1 MATYL
6 SFLKE
11 KAGGYSL
18 GELFRLEFESLFF
31 GVASIIPTTFGVF
44 IRGIFAKVF
53 FKQCAGFAWLQPR
66 IILVHTDRM
75 HVGTN
80 FGVNTGTYINGIGG
94 IEIGN
99 YVLIGSNVT
108 ISSGEHPIN
117 GHYPEI
123 FTRSTIPKKIT
134 IEDDVWIGSGAVI
147 MPGITLAKG
156 TVVGA
161 NAVVTKDTIPYSV
174 VAGVPAKVLR
184 IREEETEQQ

>member
-1 MATYL
+1 MNYF
-6 SFLKE
+6 SFLQK
-11 KAGGYSL
+11 KLKGYSFSL
-18 GELFRLEFESLFF
+18 LFRLEFESLFF
-31 GVASIIPTTFGVF
+31 GVASLIPTTFGVF
-44 IRGIFAKVF
+44 IRGMFAKVF
-53 FKQCAGFAWLQPR
+53 FKQCAGFAWIQPR
-66 IILVHTDRM
+66 IILVHTDRIR
-75 HVGTN
+75 VGTN

-123 FTRSTIPKKIT
+123 FTRPTIPKKIT
-134 IEDDVWIGSGAVI
+134 IEDDVWIGAGAVI
-147 MPGITLAKG
+147 MPGVTLSKG

-161 NAVVTKDTIPYSV
+161 NAVVTKNTVPYSV

-184 IREEETEQQ
+184 IREEETEQK